1 MRQLQ
6 PVVWSK
12 GTFLSP
18 QHLQCQERFVEDCS
32 RFYLDSLNPHLWGLR
47 ELQIDTKALSEGR
60 LAILSASGLFPD
72 ALPID
77 IPLSEYPPPARVLNE
92 CFREGMT
99 SCVFYLAIP
108 EYLHG
113 GMNVSVDRSS
123 VSTRF
128 QAQVLMVRDEN
139 SGASEKPIQVA
150 RKNLQIL
157 AENESR
163 EGSVTLGFARI
174 LRSQTG
180 SYQLDPDYVPP
191 LINAHAHPLLKS
203 ILSNLIELMV
213 TRSSQ
218 LSGTRRQKNQSLA
231 DFTAADIANFWLL
244 YTINSH
250 LPVFRHFLESG
261 TVLPE
266 ELFKEMGEFA
276 GALTTF
282 SLKIAPRNL
291 PAYHHEQLGVCF
303 AEMDRLIR
311 IMLDTVVPS
320 NFIALPLKFVRDTI
334 YATSIEKDS
343 YFQGSRFYL
352 AVSADIREADLIDRA
367 RKLIKTVSAS
377 EIELLIRN
385 ALPGM
390 KLTHVPTPPRA
401 IPVKLKHQYFA
412 IEQEGPF
419 WETVLRSRTFAAY
432 VPSEI
437 LNPQMELVILLPEAS
452 S

>member
-1 MRQLQ
+1 MQAH
-6 PVVWSK
+6 
-12 GTFLSP
+12 SP
-18 QHLQCQERFVEDCS
+18 
-32 RFYLDSLNPHLWGLR
+32 
-47 ELQIDTKALSEGR
+47 
-60 LAILSASGLFPD
+60 
-72 ALPID
+72 
-77 IPLSEYPPPARVLNE
+77 
-92 CFREGMT
+92 
-99 SCVFYLAIP
+99 
-108 EYLHG
+108 
-113 GMNVSVDRSS
+113 RS
-123 VSTRF
+123 
-128 QAQVLMVRDEN
+128 
-139 SGASEKPIQVA
+139 
-150 RKNLQIL
+150 
-157 AENESR
+157 
-163 EGSVTLGFARI
+163 
-174 LRSQTG
+174 
-180 SYQLDPDYVPP
+180 
-191 LINAHAHPLLKS
+191 
-203 ILSNLIELMV
+203 
-213 TRSSQ
+213 
-218 LSGTRRQKNQSLA
+218 
-231 DFTAADIANFWLL
+231 
-244 YTINSH
+244 
-250 LPVFRHFLESG
+250 
-261 TVLPE
+261 
-266 ELFKEMGEFA
+266 
-276 GALTTF
+276 

-437 LNPQMELVILLPEAS
+437 LNPQMELVILAAGSEFLKVGRGFIPGTPRLYRQFCGYLSPVLPPCFRAPSLRLVSGARVGLRKIPISETYMPIRPNA
-452 S
+452 

>member
-6 PVVWSK
+6 PVIWSK

-18 QHLQCQERFVEDCS
+18 QHLQCQERFVEDCA
-32 RFYLDSLNPHLWGLR
+32 RFYLDSLNSHLWGLR

-92 CFREGMT
+92 CFREGMS
-99 SCVFYLAIP
+99 SCTFYLAIP

-261 TVLPE
+261 NVLPE
-266 ELFKEMGEFA
+266 QLFTEMGAFA

-320 NFIALPLKFVRDTI
+320 NFIALPLKYVRDTI

-377 EIELLIRN
+377 DIELLIRN

-390 KLTHVPTPPRA
+390 KLTHVPSPPRA
-401 IPVKLKHQYFA
+401 IPVKLKHQYYA

-419 WETVLRSRTFAAY
+419 WESVLRSRTFAAY
-432 VPSEI
+432 VPGEI
-437 LNPQMELVILLPEAS
+437 LNPQLELIILLPEATA
-452 S
+452 